1 MNKQHYVVLSD
12 EGQVVAGIVGQ
23 READLK
29 ALTRKVMAEHLYVPV
44 NDVKITS
51 IQELVD
57 HDWRVV
63 LTAEEYEQ
71 VVYLVP
77 IEIYSK

>member
-29 ALTRKVMAEHLYVPV
+29 ALTRKAMAEHLSVPV
-44 NDVKITS
+44 NDVKITA

-63 LTAEEYEQ
+63 LTAQEYEQ
-71 VVYLVP
+71 VVYLIP
-77 IEIYSK
+77 IELYSK